1 METRVKSEWEIALL
15 RLGAVAT
22 AVAIVNVL
30 VITILPRLRLFRG
43 SMAVFLLFGAATL
56 LAAFWPGVALL
67 FRKRI
72 AGGLGMLLLGFVAWW
87 FALFVSGLVAAML
100 TGGIG
105 SPV

>member
-1 METRVKSEWEIALL
+1 METGEKSEWEVALL
-15 RLGAVAT
+15 RLGTVAT

-30 VITILPRLRLFRG
+30 MITILPRLRLFRG
-43 SMAVFLLFGAATL
+43 SMTVFLVFGAASL
-56 LAAFWPGVALL
+56 FAVFWPGAALL

-72 AGGLGMLLLGFVAWW
+72 AAGLGMLVLGFIAWW